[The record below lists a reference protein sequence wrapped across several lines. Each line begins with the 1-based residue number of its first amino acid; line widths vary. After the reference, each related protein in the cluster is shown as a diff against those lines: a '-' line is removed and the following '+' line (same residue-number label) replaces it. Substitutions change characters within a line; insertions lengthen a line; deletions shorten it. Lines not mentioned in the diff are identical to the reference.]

1 MTRHHKASDAS
12 PHIAAATPEVTGAGP
27 EVVADP
33 VEVVGRVAD
42 DIAAQLARVEGE
54 VAELK
59 DAWLRAK
66 AETDNV
72 RKQAEASVAKALKYA
87 VERFAED
94 LLPVKDALEHT
105 LAAGDASLEALRS
118 GVELTLK
125 ALQASFD
132 RAQIVELNPVGE
144 KYDPHRHQ
152 AMQLVDSGQP
162 PNTVV
167 TVFQKGYLINDRV
180 LRPALVTVAR
190 NATEAETGLHSDSQ
204 LGSADSQLG

>member
-1 MTRHHKASDAS
+1 MNPNESEHH
-12 PHIAAATPEVTGAGP
+12 HATDVLAPTGAGSDP
-27 EVVADP
+27 TPVANAIEGAVVADEI
-33 VEVVGRVAD
+33 V
-42 DIAAQLARVEGE
+42 AQLARVESE

-72 RKQAEASVAKALKYA
+72 RKQAQADVAKAHKYA

-94 LLPVKDALEHT
+94 LLPVKDALEQT
-105 LAAGDASLEALRS
+105 LKAGDVSLETLRS
-118 GVELTLK
+118 GSELTLK
-125 ALQASFD
+125 ALQSAFD
-132 RAQIVELNPVGE
+132 RAQVVELAPAGE

-152 AMQLVDSGQP
+152 AMQMVESSQP

-180 LRPALVTVAR
+180 LRPALVTVAK
-190 NATEAETGLHSDSQ
+190 GSD
-204 LGSADSQLG
+204 A